1 MVHLCAERFPWVLEN
16 PLCRWDQPGKDI
28 NYQFDWKKLRKKIW
42 FLLLKLTCYSALP
55 YIITLLVFCNGLP
68 QIVLEVGK
76 IQSDGRLLWTAVV
89 GRDNWS
95 QSKIVL
101 HFIDD
106 RSYKL
111 YYRQHVFPEVIDHAK
126 HWQPGIHELENNLFN
141 SLKRWRTL
149 SQINDCGDGLKFIS
163 IISDGFSFSLFFQ
176 VSFRIVVTLF
186 LK

>member
-1 MVHLCAERFPWVLEN
+1 MQSAFHEYWKTLCVGETN
-16 PLCRWDQPGKDI
+16 PGKI
-28 NYQFDWKKLRKKIW
+28 LITNLTGRNSVRKSGFSCSIW
-42 FLLLKLTCYSALP
+42 LATPHFLTLLVP
-55 YIITLLVFCNGLP
+55 PVLVFCNGLP

-106 RSYKL
+106 RSYTL

-141 SLKRWRTL
+141 CLKRWRTL
-149 SQINDCGDGLKFIS
+149 SDKRLWWQIEVHQHNFSWLLL
-163 IISDGFSFSLFFQ
+163 FSFLS
-176 VSFRIVVTLF
+176 SFV
-186 LK
+186 